1 MLAPLISEEGENGSS
16 VSQDHIDP
24 TTGLHRISYLTTI
37 GPQFISFAG
46 SSKSPISLI
55 CIEIRNLA
63 QITRIFGSHLGN
75 LILKNVADR
84 IKPELRETDIL
95 VRYGQQGFVAFLPGV
110 RADQAF
116 RCAERLKQQIRN
128 QALIP
133 GEGFIIDCQ
142 AGISYYPKD
151 GSTVFALLQSA
162 QESMRS
168 ESAKKPVSGN
178 NVIDFR
184 RA

>member
-1 MLAPLISEEGENGSS
+1 MNNASS

-24 TTGLHRISYLTTI
+24 TTGIHRISYLTAI
-37 GPQFISFAG
+37 GPQFISSAG
-46 SSKSPISLI
+46 SSRSQISLI
-55 CIEIRNLA
+55 YIEIRNLA
-63 QITRIFGSHLGN
+63 QIIRVFGSNLGN
-75 LILKNVADR
+75 LILKSVADR

-95 VRYGQQGFVAFLPGV
+95 VRYGQQGFVAFFPGV
-110 RADQAF
+110 RADQAL

-128 QALIP
+128 QALTP
-133 GEGFIIDCQ
+133 GEGFTIDCQ

-162 QESMRS
+162 QENMRL
-168 ESAKKPVSGN
+168 ESAKKPASGN